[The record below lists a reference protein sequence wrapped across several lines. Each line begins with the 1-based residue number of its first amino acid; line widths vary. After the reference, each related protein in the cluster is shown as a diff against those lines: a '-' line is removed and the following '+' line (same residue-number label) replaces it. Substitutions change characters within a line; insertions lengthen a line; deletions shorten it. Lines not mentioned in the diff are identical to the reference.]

1 MLKCENIG
9 MLNKTTFKNHLFV
22 RYGMCTNISGRRITL
37 RPHYVHPSEPAHN
50 FLRSVFA
57 DGF

>member
-1 MLKCENIG
+1 MLCAQ
-9 MLNKTTFKNHLFV
+9 TFP
-22 RYGMCTNISGRRITL
+22 GRRITL